1 MIYPDC
7 DMKRWEYC
15 DNTVVLANA
24 DAYYTKKQT
33 EDLIDDVSGMTPAE
47 VQEQIDDS
55 IRTKADK
62 SEVNELAVQVR
73 QNTDAIL
80 NRYTKQETNSLLQSY
95 LSKLEA
101 KGMFA
106 NYSKVSGDVLSLND
120 ENITI

>member
-7 DMKRWEYC
+7 DMKKWEYC

-47 VQEQIDDS
+47 VQELIDDS
-55 IRTKADK
+55 IKTKADK

-73 QNTDAIL
+73 QNSDAIL

>member
-1 MIYPDC
+1 
-7 DMKRWEYC
+7 MKRWEYC

-47 VQEQIDDS
+47 VQELIDDS
-55 IRTKADK
+55 IKTKADK